1 LGNDQFD
8 LDGNG
13 RRPQAFLRD
22 EEVQELVKA
31 EALPGGELWSNA
43 TDARSL
49 KRYTPALDSLVDGK
63 GLAEAA
69 REAGLSVR
77 SFQSVLYRHPELYRE
92 VKHRREI
99 RRELVQGR
107 ALALAD
113 RQLDEG
119 FLGADGRQAAVASID
134 KLMAEIGKLEPGQVR
149 GRLESIRELLAHRE
163 ISTRDVTDII
173 RATKGPVED
182 PGSRVELVIDL

>member
-1 LGNDQFD
+1 LGSDQFD

-13 RRPQAFLRD
+13 KRPHPFLRD
-22 EEVQELVKA
+22 EGVQGLVKA
-31 EALPGGELWSNA
+31 ESLPRGEPWSDV
-43 TDARSL
+43 TDARAL
-49 KRYTPALDSLVDGK
+49 EKYTPALDLLVDGK

-69 REAGLSVR
+69 REGGLSVR
-77 SFQSVLYRHPELYRE
+77 SFQSLLYRHPELYRE

-99 RRELVQGR
+99 RRELVQVR

-119 FLGADGRQAAVASID
+119 FLGAEGRQAAVKSID
-134 KLMAEIGKLEPGQVR
+134 DLMAEIGTLSPDQVR
-149 GRLESIRELLAHRE
+149 GRLESIRESLAHRE
-163 ISTRDVTDII
+163 ISTRDLTDIY
-173 RATKGPVED
+173 RATKGPAED